1 MSQKR
6 EHVLAFR
13 RALER
18 NKARNLSDSLCR
30 ALAVQEARRLVPLP
44 PDEQTEVNRFLAERH
59 PPPRPEPRA
68 EGFPSIFDYLP
79 RVK

>member
-18 NKARNLSDSLCR
+18 NKARNLSASLCR
-30 ALAVQEARRLVPLP
+30 ALAVQEARRLHPLP
-44 PDEQTEVNRFLAERH
+44 ADEQAEVDRFLAEG
-59 PPPRPEPRA
+59 RPVC
-68 EGFPSIFDYLP
+68 L
-79 RVK
+79 